1 MENGD
6 KLDLRIQRTRLYI
19 QKALFDLIRE
29 KGFDPI
35 TVNEIAERAMINR
48 STFYRHYQ
56 DKYDLARTC
65 LDATFQELLDNL
77 EKTGAGEN
85 ETGQT
90 PMKNFLVLFRHIEE
104 NAELYRLLFGP
115 DGISIFISR
124 LREYIIQLLRFR
136 MREVPLNSQEKKM
149 PIELLEEYLAGAY
162 VGVIQWWLDHT
173 DKYPAKKI
181 ASWLYQMVVQG
192 TPSALGINIEDS
204 SG

>member
-56 DKYDLARTC
+56 DKYDLAWTC
-65 LDATFQELLDNL
+65 LDATFRELLDEL
-77 EKTGAGEN
+77 EEMSTGEN
-85 ETGQT
+85 NTNQT
-90 PMKNFLVLFRHIEE
+90 PMRNFLVLFRHIEE

-136 MREVPLNSQEKKM
+136 MKEVPQSGKEGKM
-149 PIELLEEYLAGAY
+149 PIEMFEEYLAGAY
-162 VGVIQWWLDHT
+162 LGVIQWWLDHI
-173 DKYPAKKI
+173 DEYPAEKV

-192 TPSALGINIEDS
+192 TPSALGIHI
-204 SG
+204 